1 MTKSRTQAPR
11 MNLLEKATNQQDR
24 GFLNSAGAEGFEPTN
39 GGSKNRCLT
48 TWRHPS
54 MFCENKTEHKDRV
67 FRDFWQR
74 KSLLGNTMIRS
85 IIQL

>member
-1 MTKSRTQAPR
+1 MSMP
-11 MNLLEKATNQQDR
+11 LEKAINHEVVALRTE
-24 GFLNSAGAEGFEPTN
+24 AGAVGFEPTN

-54 MFCENKTEHKDRV
+54 LFFVNKTEHKDRV

-74 KSLLGNTMIRS
+74 KSLLDGTYLSS
-85 IIQL
+85 IIRL

>member
-48 TWRHPS
+48 AWRRPS
-54 MFCENKTEHKDRV
+54 LFRINETECKDRV
-67 FRDFWQR
+67 FSDF
-74 KSLLGNTMIRS
+74 
-85 IIQL
+85 